1 MTGVQTCALPISVL
15 GICLGAQLL
24 ARALDRAVPPSP
36 VREVGFEPIRPTSAA
51 SDDLLLSHLRD
62 GDMAFQWH
70 QDTVEL
76 PEGAVLLAR
85 GDRVPVQ
92 AFRVGDRAWGVQF
105 HFEVDRAE
113 VDWWIEVYRDK
124 GGDIEREWGKTED
137 AVRAEAAR
145 FMTGAEDRGREIF
158 RRFAKVVQEVAS

>member
-1 MTGVQTCALPISVL
+1 M
-15 GICLGAQLL
+15 
-24 ARALDRAVPPSP
+24 
-36 VREVGFEPIRPTSAA
+36 REVGFEPIRPTSAA

-105 HFEVDRAE
+105 HFEVDRE
-113 VDWWIEVYRDK
+113 EIDWWVDVYRDK
-124 GGDIEREWGKTED
+124 GGDIAREWGKSEA
-137 AVRAEAAR
+137 AVRDEVSLTISAGVAATK
-145 FMTGAEDRGREIF
+145 MV
-158 RRFAKVVQEVAS
+158 AKIASDLRKPDGLVVVPPGTTR